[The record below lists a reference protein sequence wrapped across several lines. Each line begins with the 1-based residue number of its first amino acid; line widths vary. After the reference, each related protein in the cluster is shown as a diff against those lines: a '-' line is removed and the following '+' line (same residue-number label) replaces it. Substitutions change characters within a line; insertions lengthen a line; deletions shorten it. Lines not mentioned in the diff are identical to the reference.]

1 MHRRNK
7 VSEKTSHQNA
17 IRLVQSINQN
27 VITEVRDDETLLFE
41 KGEESEG
48 HRYTAVEQN

>member
-7 VSEKTSHQNA
+7 VSEKISHQNA
-17 IRLVQSINQN
+17 VRLVQSINQN
-27 VITEVRDDETLLFE
+27 VITEVQDDETLLIE

-48 HRYTAVEQN
+48 DRYTAVEQN